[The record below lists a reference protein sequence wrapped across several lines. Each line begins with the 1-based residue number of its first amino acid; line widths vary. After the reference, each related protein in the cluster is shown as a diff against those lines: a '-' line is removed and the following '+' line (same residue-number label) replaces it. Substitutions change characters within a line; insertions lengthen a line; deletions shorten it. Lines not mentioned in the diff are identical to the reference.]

1 MAIRIY
7 DRYDNDIP
15 YTSDIY
21 IVDAH
26 DVFVVFENIYGV
38 TFSNEFKNK
47 SEALEYYLK
56 SKNKGGF
63 LQ

>member
-1 MAIRIY
+1 MTIRIY

-21 IVDAH
+21 IVNDH
-26 DVFVVFENIYGV
+26 NVFVVFKNIYGV
-38 TFSNEFKNK
+38 TFSNEFENK

-56 SKNKGGF
+56 HKFQGGF